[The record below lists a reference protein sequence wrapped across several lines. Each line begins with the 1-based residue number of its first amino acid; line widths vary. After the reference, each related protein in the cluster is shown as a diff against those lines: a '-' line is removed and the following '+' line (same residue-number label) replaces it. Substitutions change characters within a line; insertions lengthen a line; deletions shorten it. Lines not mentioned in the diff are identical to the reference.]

1 MSVILR
7 GAGPCSKSAVKSAMG
22 GWAGA
27 GGDCWLQPIAND
39 NKSKTTKTAFGIDSI
54 LILITMKLNSLLSK
68 YEFAI
73 LFP

>member
-1 MSVILR
+1 
-7 GAGPCSKSAVKSAMG
+7 MG